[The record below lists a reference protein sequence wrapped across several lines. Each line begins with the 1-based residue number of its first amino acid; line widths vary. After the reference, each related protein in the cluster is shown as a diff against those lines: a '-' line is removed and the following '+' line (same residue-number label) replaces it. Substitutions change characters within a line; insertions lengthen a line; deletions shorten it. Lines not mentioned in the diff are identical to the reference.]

1 MTAELRDTLAR
12 VLLPGVAIAVIL
24 FVARLRGMSFR
35 DDLGLQLPSWK
46 QGLFWLILFVVLAA
60 IEEVLQKIMG
70 LPAPERWGAKYTAEI
85 KAVRVFAIAVLAPLS
100 EELLFRGM
108 LYRMIEKTVLG
119 RVGAIAIT
127 SAAFAALH
135 YQYGVRGLPFTSM
148 DGVFFGMV
156 RCSTRS
162 TILTIFLHAL
172 GNSYAAYQR
181 L

>member
-108 LYRMIEKTVLG
+108 LYRMKIG
-119 RVGAIAIT
+119 RAHV
-127 SAAFAALH
+127 
-135 YQYGVRGLPFTSM
+135 
-148 DGVFFGMV
+148 
-156 RCSTRS
+156 
-162 TILTIFLHAL
+162 
-172 GNSYAAYQR
+172 
-181 L
+181 